1 MLQKSKI
8 LRSRDEWKSKAV
20 QRSCEIREHRKT
32 QKRYQT
38 KIAELRM
45 QIDEMKVQADESKK
59 N

>member
-20 QRSCEIREHRKT
+20 QRSAEIREHRKI

-38 KIAELRM
+38 KIAELKM
-45 QIDEMKVQADESKK
+45 QIDEMKEQADESKK